1 MNALRRDWALLTV
14 ALVGAGIGQW
24 VWLAKLGPFVL
35 GLVCYLVALASWLRL
50 QRAANPLPLTGRAVR
65 FAWAGAVVFGTLAVF
80 VGLRGPENTPL
91 AVLLSA
97 VALAYAAWAA
107 HQGHVLTGYFKRAR
121 RWGGE
126 TALNART
133 NRAISAGTATAARW
147 AKSNAIQAVLLCGSL
162 LVIFGSGLAAHR
174 GQRPSAHLMSLAAW
188 GFGLLLFLLAFTPS
202 DAPRRAYRGLMWLS
216 TAHRR
221 EALILLALS
230 VLAIALRTV
239 NLGGVPAILAGDEA
253 AMGLEA
259 VKVLDGR
266 QVNPFST
273 GWTSHPTLY
282 FYNLALF
289 LKLAGQ
295 SVAGLR
301 LASALAGA
309 FTVPITYLIARRSAG
324 RTTATISALFLA
336 GYHVHVHYSRLA
348 LNNVW
353 APLAAAATF
362 LCLWEGL
369 RSRQGWLFALG
380 GVAMGLGQ
388 YTYFGAR
395 LIPIV
400 VLVWLFFLAVT
411 DGAGARS
418 DHAGHLRSADGQV
431 TLKGNS
437 LHLGVFWIGFLLTLL
452 PLSWFFVEH
461 WNAFTGRVSQV
472 GVFGST
478 GVDPT
483 QAGVF
488 APLISGL
495 AKSALAFNYVNDR
508 SIFYGPSLP
517 LLHWLSGLAFFFGLI
532 QAGVHWRKP
541 GNGLVLIWLLGT
553 IVFGGALMNH
563 PPESPRLLFA
573 APAVAILVA
582 LGLTEIA
589 QQITRLS
596 QKTFAGGQQWTGV
609 GHLLAYA
616 LAVAATSI
624 SIVFYLA
631 VYTPSNRF
639 GDVKTHAAHH
649 LGVWARGLEAGH
661 QVFFFGAPVMT
672 YRGFPSIAFLAP
684 DADIHDV
691 LEPIESPLPIKAAS
705 TFIFVPQRLEELDI
719 IAAAH
724 PDGRRWT
731 ELDSQ
736 GRLLFVAYEIVPD
749 T

>member
-1 MNALRRDWALLTV
+1 MRSLRRDWVLLTV

-24 VWLAKLGPFVL
+24 IWLTKLALFVL
-35 GLVCYLVALASWLRL
+35 GLACYIGALVSWLKL
-50 QRAANPLPLTGRAVR
+50 QRVASPMPVVGRTVR
-65 FAWAGAVVFGTLAVF
+65 FAWAGAVIFGTLAVF
-80 VGLRGPENTPL
+80 VGLRGPENTLL
-91 AVLLSA
+91 AVLLST
-97 VALAYAAWAA
+97 VALAYAAWAM
-107 HQGHVLTGYFKRAR
+107 HQRQAQASLLTKARQRGSQIVLDAR
-121 RWGGE
+121 P
-126 TALNART
+126 TRT
-133 NRAISAGTATAARW
+133 ISDGIATAARC

-174 GQRPSAHLMSLAAW
+174 GQRPRAHLISLAAW
-188 GFGLLLFLLAFTPS
+188 GFGLLLFLLAFTPVA
-202 DAPRRAYRGLMWLS
+202 APGRAYRATMRLL
-216 TAHRR
+216 AKHRF

-230 VLAIALRTV
+230 ALAIALRTI
-239 NLGGVPAILAGDEA
+239 NLDGIPAILTGDEG
-253 AMGLEA
+253 AMGLETL
-259 VKVLDGR
+259 KVLDGR

-289 LKLAGQ
+289 LRLAGQ
-295 SVAGLR
+295 NVAGLR

-309 FTVPITYLIARRSAG
+309 VTVPITYLIARRSAG
-324 RTTATISALFLA
+324 RTAATIAALFLA
-336 GYHVHVHYSRLA
+336 GYHLHVHYSRLA

-369 RSRQGWLFALG
+369 RTRQSWLFALG

-395 LIPIV
+395 LVPIV
-400 VLVWLFFLAVT
+400 VLAWLFFLAVT
-411 DGAGARS
+411 EGTAKPFDR
-418 DHAGHLRSADGQV
+418 LRSGHSQV
-431 TLKGNS
+431 ALKDNG
-437 LHLGVFWIGFLLTLL
+437 LRLGVFWIGFLLTLL

-461 WNAFTGRVSQV
+461 WNALTGRIAQV

-478 GVDPT
+478 GVDPA
-483 QAGVF
+483 QAGVL

-508 SIFYGPSLP
+508 SIFYGPPLP
-517 LLHWLSGLAFFFGLI
+517 LLHWLSGVAFFFGLI
-532 QAGVHWRKP
+532 QAGLHWRRP
-541 GNGLVLIWLLGT
+541 GNGLILIWLLGT
-553 IVFGGALMNH
+553 IIFGGALMNH

-582 LGLTEIA
+582 IGLTEIG
-589 QQITRLS
+589 QQIAHLIQR
-596 QKTFAGGQQWTGV
+596 TFPGRQEWTDV
-609 GHLLAYA
+609 VRLLAYA
-616 LAVAATSI
+616 LAIAATSI
-624 SIVFYLA
+624 SVVFYLA
-631 VYTPSNRF
+631 IYTPSNRF
-639 GDVKTHAAHH
+639 GDIKTRAAHH

-705 TFIFVPQRLEELDI
+705 TFVFVPQRLEELDI

-724 PDGRRWT
+724 PNGRRWT
-731 ELDSQ
+731 ETDNQ

>member
-1 MNALRRDWALLTV
+1 MSSARRDWALLTV

-24 VWLAKLGPFVL
+24 IWLTKLGPFIL
-35 GLVCYLVALASWLRL
+35 GLACYIAALVSWLKL
-50 QRAANPLPLTGRAVR
+50 QRVASPLPVVGRTIY
-65 FAWAGAVVFGTLAVF
+65 FAWAGAVIFGMLAVF
-80 VGLRGPENTPL
+80 AALRGPKNTLL

-97 VALAYAAWAA
+97 VALAYAAWAM
-107 HQGHVLTGYFKRAR
+107 HQRQAQTSLLKKAR
-121 RWGGE
+121 QWGRQ
-126 TALNART
+126 TVLNARPGRT
-133 NRAISAGTATAARW
+133 ISDGIAAAARW

-174 GQRPSAHLMSLAAW
+174 GQRPSAHLISLATW
-188 GFGLLLFLLAFTPS
+188 GCGLLLFLLVFTPV
-202 DAPRRAYRGLMWLS
+202 DAPGGACRALTRLF
-216 TAHRR
+216 AKHRR

-230 VLAIALRTV
+230 VLAIALRAIK
-239 NLGGVPAILAGDEA
+239 LGSVPAILTGDEG

-259 VKVLDGR
+259 LKVLDGR
-266 QVNPFST
+266 QLNPFST

-289 LKLAGQ
+289 LRLAGQ
-295 SVAGLR
+295 NVAGLR

-309 FTVPITYLIARRSAG
+309 VTVPITYLVARRSAG
-324 RTTATISALFLA
+324 RTIATISALFLA
-336 GYHVHVHYSRLA
+336 GYHVHIHFSRLA
-348 LNNVW
+348 LNNIW

-369 RSRQGWLFALG
+369 RTRQSWLFALG
-380 GVAMGLGQ
+380 GVVMGLGQ

-395 LIPIV
+395 LVPIV
-400 VLVWLFFLAVT
+400 VLAWLFFLAVT
-411 DGAGARS
+411 EGAAKPS
-418 DHAGHLRSADGQV
+418 DHLRSGDTQV
-431 TLKGNS
+431 TLKGNG
-437 LHLGVFWIGFLLTLL
+437 LNLGVFWIGFLLTLL
-452 PLSWFFVEH
+452 PLSWFFFEH
-461 WNAFTGRVSQV
+461 WRALTGRVAQV

-478 GVDPT
+478 GVDPA
-483 QAGVF
+483 QAGVL

-517 LLHWLSGLAFFFGLI
+517 LLHWLSGVAFFFGLVR
-532 QAGVHWRKP
+532 AGLHWRKP

-553 IVFGGALMNH
+553 IIFGGALMNH

-582 LGLTEIA
+582 IGLTEIG
-589 QQITRLS
+589 QQMAHLIQR
-596 QKTFAGGQQWTGV
+596 TFPGRQQWTGV
-609 GHLLAYA
+609 GRSLAYA
-616 LAVAATSI
+616 LAIAATSI
-624 SIVFYLA
+624 SVVFYLA

-639 GDVKTHAAHH
+639 GDIKTRTAHH

-684 DADIHDV
+684 DADIRDV
-691 LEPIESPLPIKAAS
+691 LEPIESPLPVKAAS
-705 TFIFVPQRLEELDI
+705 TFVFVPQRLKELDI

-724 PDGRRWT
+724 PDGRRW
-731 ELDSQ
+731 EESDNQ